1 MLTKVEDPALDKL
14 SIRDEVIILNGP
26 PGRLEGTIHLQNP
39 HDSPIKVRHIP
50 LQEDKASRNKKISP
64 GFNPILN
71 MNLRFE
77 AGEQRLEPVNLS
89 MPYDTPPGTYDRF
102 IQVGGKSRNVKII
115 VQPTIDI
122 AVNPEEFT
130 FQDSAPGTVHTAT
143 FTVTNLGNLPFQ
155 IPEIKHVAALD
166 MDYLCRALGM
176 AFRENNTEG
185 LTATLDRATQNIK
198 DNLTNWADARVA
210 EAGKIMEPGRSM
222 VVNLKITLPKNA
234 DARND
239 YSGNVRFWDK
249 DLSFVVKSH
258 VNTVKSRKNAK

>member
-1 MLTKVEDPALDKL
+1 MLTKVEDPALDRL
-14 SIRDEVIILNGP
+14 SIPDEEIILNGP

-39 HDSPIKVRHIP
+39 LDSPLKVKYIP
-50 LQEDKASRNKKISP
+50 LQEGKASGSKKASP
-64 GFNPILN
+64 GFRPMLN
-71 MNLRFE
+71 LNVRMD
-77 AGEQRLEPVNLS
+77 AGEQRMEPVNLS

-102 IQVGGKSRNVKII
+102 IQVGGKNRSVKII
-115 VQPTIDI
+115 VQPTISISVFPD
-122 AVNPEEFT
+122 AFT
-130 FQDSAPGTVHTAT
+130 FQDTTPGTAHTAT

-176 AFRENNTEG
+176 AFRENDTEG

-198 DNLTNWADARVA
+198 DNLTNWADARVP
-210 EAGKIMEPGRSM
+210 EAGNIVEPGRSM

-239 YSGNVRFWDK
+239 YSGTVRFWDK

-258 VNTVKSRKNAK
+258 VKTVKSRKNAK